1 MIDPT
6 KTTPSIFNM
15 QQAIAA
21 LQPTIAALGAHHQHM
36 GVSPALEFTGECQL
50 SSLCD

>member
-6 KTTPSIFNM
+6 KTTPSLLSM

-21 LQPTIAALGAHHQHM
+21 LQPTIAALGAHQHHM
-36 GVSPALEFTGECQL
+36 GVSPALEFTGKYPV
-50 SSLCD
+50 S